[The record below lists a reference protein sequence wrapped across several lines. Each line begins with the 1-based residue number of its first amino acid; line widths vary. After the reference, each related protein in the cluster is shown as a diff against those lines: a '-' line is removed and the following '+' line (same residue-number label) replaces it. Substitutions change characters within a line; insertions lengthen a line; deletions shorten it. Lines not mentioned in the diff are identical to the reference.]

1 MRMSRVPIPDAVVVK
16 FMLLLALIFFG
27 MFVRCAADWG
37 PSKEMFQIM
46 QLNLTIEYLY
56 V

>member
-1 MRMSRVPIPDAVVVK
+1 MRMSLVPIQDAGVVK
-16 FMLLLALIFFG
+16 FILLLALIFFG
-27 MFVRCAADWG
+27 MFVRCAAGWG